1 MKINNLKILVTG
13 GAGFIGS
20 NLVDELAKNNHVV
33 ILDNFSSGK
42 KENIIHHEGK
52 RNVEII
58 TGDIRD
64 KALLYKVTKNID
76 VVYHLAVQCLRVSIN
91 DPEINHEVNATGTL
105 NLCMAALE
113 NSVKRFV
120 YVSSSEVYGSAVRV
134 PMDESHP
141 CEPTTVYGASK
152 LAGEKYVLAYY
163 RTYNLPS
170 MVVIPFNTYG
180 PREHFE
186 GAYGEVIPKFVLRA
200 LNGVPPVIFG
210 DGLQTRDFTYVR
222 DTVRGIIMASECD
235 KMLGETVNIAH
246 GKEVSIRDLAE
257 KIYRKLGRA
266 DIKPVFEK
274 DRPGDVRRHFAD
286 VRKAERLFE
295 FRPSTDIEDGLDM
308 FIKWFIS
315 QGYNMGDLLK
325 EDVVF
330 NWEISNK

>member
-1 MKINNLKILVTG
+1 MKIKNMSVLVTG

-20 NLVDELAKNNHVV
+20 NLVDELAKGNHVV
-33 ILDNFSSGK
+33 ILDNFSSGR

-52 RNVEII
+52 GNVGVI

-64 KALLYKVTKNID
+64 KGLLYKITRGID

-120 YVSSSEVYGSAVRV
+120 YVSSSEVYGAAITV
-134 PMDESHP
+134 PMDELHP
-141 CEPTTVYGASK
+141 CEPTTIYGASK
-152 LAGEKYVLAYY
+152 LAGEKYTLAYH
-163 RTYNLPS
+163 RTYNLSS

-186 GAYGEVIPKFVLRA
+186 GPYGEVIPKFVLRA
-200 LNGVPPVIFG
+200 LNNVPPVIFG
-210 DGLQTRDFTYVR
+210 DGSQTRDFTYVT

-235 KMLGETVNIAH
+235 GMIGQTVNIAR
-246 GKEVSIRDLAE
+246 GEEVSIKELAK
-257 KIYRKLGRA
+257 KIFRKLGKA

-274 DRPGDVRRHFAD
+274 ERPGDVKRHFAG
-286 VRKAERLFE
+286 VKKAEKLFG
-295 FRPSTDIEDGLDM
+295 FRAKTGIDEGLDM
-308 FIKWFIS
+308 FIKWFAS
-315 QGYNMGDLLK
+315 QGYNMKKLLK

-330 NWEISNK
+330 NWETR

>member
-1 MKINNLKILVTG
+1 MKIQDMRILVTG

-52 RNVEII
+52 RNVEVI

-64 KALLYKVTKNID
+64 KALLYEITKGID
-76 VVYHLAVQCLRVSIN
+76 IIYHLAVQCLRVSIN

-120 YVSSSEVYGSAVRV
+120 YISSSEVYGSAIRV

-186 GAYGEVIPKFVLRA
+186 GAYGEVIPRFVLRA

-210 DGLQTRDFTYVR
+210 DGSQTRDFTYVS
-222 DTVRGIIMASECD
+222 DIVRGIILASECNELIGQTIN
-235 KMLGETVNIAH
+235 MARGE
-246 GKEVSIRDLAE
+246 EVSIKELAE
-257 KIYRKLGRA
+257 KIYGKLGKA
-266 DIKPVFEK
+266 DIKPIFEK
-274 DRPGDVRRHFAD
+274 ERPGDVKRHFAD
-286 VRKAERLFE
+286 VKKAGKLFGFKAAVGIDE
-295 FRPSTDIEDGLDM
+295 GLDM

-315 QGYNMGDLLK
+315 RGYNMGDLLK